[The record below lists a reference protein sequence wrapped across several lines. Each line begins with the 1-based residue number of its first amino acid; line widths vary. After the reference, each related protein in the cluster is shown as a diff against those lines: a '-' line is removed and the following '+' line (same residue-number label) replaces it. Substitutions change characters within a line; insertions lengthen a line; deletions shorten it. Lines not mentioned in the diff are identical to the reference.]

1 MFSIRRAGATIALSF
16 LVSCSPT
23 YQVGDERLTAAEY
36 ERYKSEEHTFSENCD
51 IFRQKF
57 RHTIIRAIDGKIS
70 SDELA
75 QAYDGRPSHPD
86 FECRIKNR
94 AIVGPQPRDEDYI
107 ALLESRARNSF
118 ERQKAAEKCGRPEDG
133 LMQHLSCVSNY
144 VTYWRET
151 GQSLD
156 VQAKYIIDYGTQKLS
171 EMPFEQ
177 FKGVEYYFAM
187 WEAEKR
193 LAQFE
198 FFYRIKGRA
207 ANSVADQLDSL
218 DSRLYSIE
226 RKLPPY

>member
-1 MFSIRRAGATIALSF
+1 
-16 LVSCSPT
+16 
-23 YQVGDERLTAAEY
+23 
-36 ERYKSEEHTFSENCD
+36 
-51 IFRQKF
+51 
-57 RHTIIRAIDGKIS
+57 
-70 SDELA
+70 
-75 QAYDGRPSHPD
+75 
-86 FECRIKNR
+86 
-94 AIVGPQPRDEDYI
+94 
-107 ALLESRARNSF
+107 
-118 ERQKAAEKCGRPEDG
+118 
-133 LMQHLSCVSNY
+133 

-156 VQAKYIIDYGTQKLS
+156 VPAKYIIDYRTQKLS